1 MMGSNIKEI
10 GSLGISK
17 EREFIYSKTEIDMKE
32 GGKKVKERGKAN
44 MCGLEVGSMLG
55 SGPKGKCMG
64 REFLLRRMGVL
75 LREFLLMIR
84 L

>member
-1 MMGSNIKEI
+1 
-10 GSLGISK
+10 
-17 EREFIYSKTEIDMKE
+17 MKE

-44 MCGLEVGSMLG
+44 MYGLEVGSMLG